1 MKRLTLVLLSLLS
14 LAITACGSEQAD
26 LGQIGKAVTTYDGGG
41 ITPPPVYDG
50 GGITPPPTYDGGGIT
65 PPPTYDGGGV
75 TPPPTYDGGGITPPD
90 AGACKKVKICHIPQG
105 NVCQAKT
112 LELCLADVKGHLK
125 HGDLP
130 FPCPTHL
137 FNLVCKPKKGK

>member
-26 LGQIGKAVTTYDGGG
+26 LGQIGKAVT
-41 ITPPPVYDG
+41 
-50 GGITPPPTYDGGGIT
+50 
-65 PPPTYDGGGV
+65 
-75 TPPPTYDGGGITPPD
+75 TYDGGGITPPD